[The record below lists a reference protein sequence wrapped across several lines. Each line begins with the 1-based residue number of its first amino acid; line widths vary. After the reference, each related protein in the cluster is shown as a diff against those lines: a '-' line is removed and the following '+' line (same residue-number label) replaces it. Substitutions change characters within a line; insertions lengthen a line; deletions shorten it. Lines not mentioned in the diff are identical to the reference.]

1 MNEINDSVGTSGS
14 SEASDASGVGLSEL
28 DLKSSWDGLG
38 SMARK
43 VIVGVG
49 GVVFFVAL
57 FIIIRACSSGGDS
70 SGSGSLMLVR
80 ESSSDLYI
88 VKAGEEAG
96 REHRVVRDA
105 SDIKLIAVT
114 KNGDLS
120 YGLLVS
126 VGSRQVMLADTGDGD
141 AMWSVKGDEYE
152 EVLSSVGRLEAVVV
166 DDVLYIRET
175 RDGSRRCYRGVVDDL
190 ERVFRG
196 DDCWFAESG
205 HLIGVNRTDGTFAV
219 TVWSPGG
226 DELLTGSYGVIP
238 DLSSNGEFL
247 VVVDESELGVRVL
260 TTSGGGED
268 VWSLDEGYRAEF
280 ASSPS
285 GHLAV
290 ASQTAGSGVVL
301 AVIDGDG
308 AAWELAEADGAVEAE
323 FNDDGDLF
331 WIEHGD
337 FSGDDDVLSMW
348 DASSGEARELAV
360 EEGLKLV
367 GVYGDY
373 AVAFTEDD
381 FGICVGRFPS
391 EDDCALHEMD
401 DSTGLRYRGIID
413 GHLFLIGGNMA
424 SLVPLSGGNPVDSE
438 KWDEVEFA
446 NLQGGMLFAAG
457 RDGSSWSLFGLDPG
471 LDKPR
476 EYGEYNTVPVAAAVG
491 GELFVTTTS
500 GGVATLAYDI
510 STGEQID
517 EIEYRGYSLIPN
529 LNPPARNRLYKE
541 YL

>member
-1 MNEINDSVGTSGS
+1 
-14 SEASDASGVGLSEL
+14 
-28 DLKSSWDGLG
+28 
-38 SMARK
+38 
-43 VIVGVG
+43 
-49 GVVFFVAL
+49 
-57 FIIIRACSSGGDS
+57 
-70 SGSGSLMLVR
+70 ML
-80 ESSSDLYI
+80 
-88 VKAGEEAG
+88 
-96 REHRVVRDA
+96 
-105 SDIKLIAVT
+105 
-114 KNGDLS
+114 
-120 YGLLVS
+120 
-126 VGSRQVMLADTGDGD
+126 
-141 AMWSVKGDEYE
+141 
-152 EVLSSVGRLEAVVV
+152 
-166 DDVLYIRET
+166 
-175 RDGSRRCYRGVVDDL
+175 
-190 ERVFRG
+190 
-196 DDCWFAESG
+196 
-205 HLIGVNRTDGTFAV
+205 
-219 TVWSPGG
+219 
-226 DELLTGSYGVIP
+226 
-238 DLSSNGEFL
+238 
-247 VVVDESELGVRVL
+247 VDESELGVRVL
-260 TTSGGGED
+260 ATSGGGEE

-308 AAWELAEADGAVEAE
+308 AAWELTEADGAVEAE
-323 FNDDGDLF
+323 LNDEGDLF

-337 FSGDDDVLSMW
+337 LSEDDDVLSMW
-348 DASSGEARELAV
+348 DASSGEVAELAV

-381 FGICVGRFPS
+381 FGVCVSRFPS

-413 GHLFLIGGNMA
+413 GHLFLIGGEMA
-424 SLVPLSGGNPVDSE
+424 SLVPLSGGDDPADSE
-438 KWDEVEFA
+438 KWDDVEFA

-471 LDKPR
+471 SDKPR
-476 EYGEYNTVPVAAAVG
+476 EYGEYNTIPVAAAVG
-491 GELFVTTTS
+491 SRLFVSTTS
-500 GGVATLAYDI
+500 AGVTTLAYDI